1 MRIPPYYKNQA
12 VQRFFAGMVIGGV
25 ISWCIFVFI
34 FGVWQERYSS
44 EIKTQKATIEDL
56 EREKKIWQEEFAA
69 QNKTTEEKLTVEG
82 IVVKIN
88 NTDKEKYDIKPFNA
102 LEMED
107 AIKEDLST
115 IIAKDLDMVYKSRAL
130 LKKSIENKVVESDKK
145 RYKFKVTELIIYT
158 TVHVELSVTFA
169 D

>member
-56 EREKKIWQEEFAA
+56 EREKKYGKR
-69 QNKTTEEKLTVEG
+69 NLLH
-82 IVVKIN
+82 KI
-88 NTDKEKYDIKPFNA
+88 KRP
-102 LEMED
+102 
-107 AIKEDLST
+107 
-115 IIAKDLDMVYKSRAL
+115 
-130 LKKSIENKVVESDKK
+130 KKS
-145 RYKFKVTELIIYT
+145 
-158 TVHVELSVTFA
+158 
-169 D
+169 